1 MKTLNHK
8 FQGIVLKDS
17 EDEDVHIMSRS
28 GSPGELMYG
37 PLQLNLLL
45 IYLGLSR
52 FMESDSALV
61 MAAVGI
67 GDSIAPWIG
76 SRFGRHVYQMPW
88 FGPSKTMEGSL
99 CGVFLGTV
107 LGCYLN
113 LWSLGLPLLPLRILL
128 AYAGVAAVAEAMSP
142 SRMDNIMVPLV
153 LVLSMDRIAG
163 MFPP

>member
-1 MKTLNHK
+1 MSQNHK
-8 FQGIVLKDS
+8 RQGIVLKDS

-45 IYLGLSR
+45 VYLGLCH

-88 FGPSKTMEGSL
+88 FGPSKTIEGSL

-128 AYAGVAAVAEAMSP
+128 AYAGIAAVAEATSP
-142 SRMDNIMVPLV
+142 SRMDNIVVPLV
-153 LVLSMDRIAG
+153 LVLSMDRVG
-163 MFPP
+163 SMFPA